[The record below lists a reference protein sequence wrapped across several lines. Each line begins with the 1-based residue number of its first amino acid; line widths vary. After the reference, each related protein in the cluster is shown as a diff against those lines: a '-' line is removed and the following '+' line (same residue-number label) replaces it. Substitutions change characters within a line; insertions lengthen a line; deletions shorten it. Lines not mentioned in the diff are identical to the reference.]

1 MGYFV
6 INGGNRLE
14 GEVTISGAKNAAL
27 AIIPATILSGES
39 CVIENLPAIQDVRI
53 LAEIFKMIGAK
64 TDLTKGGAMCVDPS
78 GINDFSVTFE
88 MVSSLRASYYLLGAL
103 LGRYGHA
110 EVALPGGC
118 SIGQRPIDQHIKGLR
133 ALGANVV
140 IENGI
145 VKADAVRLKGAE
157 IYMDVS
163 SVGATINIMLAAS
176 RAEGRTIIV
185 NAAKEPYVV
194 DVANFLNMMG
204 ASVKGAGTDII
215 RIDGKKKL
223 HGCNYSIIPDM
234 MEAGTF
240 MIAAAA
246 TRGDVFINNVIP
258 THLDAISAK
267 LMESGALV
275 EEGDNGRDFFI
286 RVKSDSRPRAV
297 NIKTLP
303 YPGFPTDLQQPMMSL
318 LSVSTGNS
326 FVMENIFEER
336 FNHVGELCR
345 MGANINVN
353 SRSAMIQ
360 GVERL
365 SGTHLYAS
373 DLRAGAALVVAALMA
388 EGSSIIHNIH
398 FIDRGYE
405 HLEHKIRAL
414 HGDMTRV
421 D

>member
-145 VKADAVRLKGAE
+145 VKADAVRLKG
-157 IYMDVS
+157 
-163 SVGATINIMLAAS
+163 
-176 RAEGRTIIV
+176 R
-185 NAAKEPYVV
+185 
-194 DVANFLNMMG
+194 
-204 ASVKGAGTDII
+204 
-215 RIDGKKKL
+215 GK
-223 HGCNYSIIPDM
+223 
-234 MEAGTF
+234 
-240 MIAAAA
+240 
-246 TRGDVFINNVIP
+246 
-258 THLDAISAK
+258 
-267 LMESGALV
+267 
-275 EEGDNGRDFFI
+275 
-286 RVKSDSRPRAV
+286 
-297 NIKTLP
+297 
-303 YPGFPTDLQQPMMSL
+303 
-318 LSVSTGNS
+318 
-326 FVMENIFEER
+326 
-336 FNHVGELCR
+336 
-345 MGANINVN
+345 
-353 SRSAMIQ
+353 
-360 GVERL
+360 
-365 SGTHLYAS
+365 
-373 DLRAGAALVVAALMA
+373 
-388 EGSSIIHNIH
+388 HNIYCGSYAGNIH
-398 FIDRGYE
+398 INF
-405 HLEHKIRAL
+405 RAL
-414 HGDMTRV
+414 
-421 D
+421 